1 MQTYPLER
9 HDEILLPHVD
19 AYLEALWQ
27 TTLNESEAHFIEQAK
42 IAGVPSVRPDVAR
55 FLTFITAALRPKRIL
70 EIGTGAG
77 YSTFAMLQGAGSSLE
92 ALISIESNPQRYA
105 LAQSLLQGTP
115 HSEKLD
121 LRCGKALD
129 VMATLDSE
137 PFDFVFIDAIK
148 RDYPRY
154 FHVLSCTPQ
163 AVIVFDN
170 MLFRGMVAKE
180 KAELPARYHQGVSEI
195 AEFTQFL
202 THHATY
208 DTTLLP
214 LGDGMILARRRER

>member
-19 AYLEALWQ
+19 AYMETLWK
-27 TTLNESEAHFIEQAK
+27 TTVNQSEAHFIKQAQ

-55 FLTFITAALRPKRIL
+55 FLTFMTAALRPKRIL

-77 YSTFAMLQGAGSSLE
+77 YSTYAMLQGAGSSLE
-92 ALISIESNPQRYA
+92 TLLSIESNPQRFA
-105 LAQSLLQGTP
+105 LAQTLLHGTP

-129 VMATLDSE
+129 VIATLNGD

-154 FHVLSCTPQ
+154 FHVLPCTPH

-180 KAELPARYHQGVSEI
+180 KAELPTRYHQGVSEI

-202 THHATY
+202 THHAAYT
-208 DTTLLP
+208 TTLLP
-214 LGDGMILARRRER
+214 IGDGMILARRREL